1 MKSLGCLL
9 KPTLI
14 MLSALLLSLSATQV
28 VAKSGQPGQKL
39 PELMNMQTL
48 GEQAKQK
55 NLPIMLMFGA
65 EWCEFCHQLTYEVLD
80 PMTVSQRYEGKYVFM
95 RHVGIDLNP
104 LIPDFQ
110 GKPTEKRVWAEKL
123 GADLTPTML
132 FMDGNG
138 KEVAP
143 RIVGIS
149 NIEFYPLLIHKN
161 LNIAYQNMGND
172 LRIPVVPNQMKQ

>member
-1 MKSLGCLL
+1 MKSFRRLF
-9 KPTLI
+9 KPILI
-14 MLSALLLSLSATQV
+14 MLSALLLSLSLPQTFAQ
-28 VAKSGQPGQKL
+28 SDHPGKTL

-48 GEQAKQK
+48 GAEAKQK

-65 EWCEFCHQLTYEVLD
+65 EWCEFCHQLTEEVLD
-80 PMTVSQRYEGKYVFM
+80 PMVLSQSYEGKYLFM
-95 RHVGIDLNP
+95 RHVGIDENP

-110 GKPTEKRVWAEKL
+110 GKPTEKRVWADKL
-123 GADLTPTML
+123 GADLTPTVI
-132 FMDGNG
+132 FVDGNG

-143 RIVGIS
+143 RIVGIA

-172 LRIPVVPNQMKQ
+172 LRIPVMFKN